1 MRNLSAGNRKD
12 FTIFAMVII
21 LIIGVFIVGL
31 NVVLAKDG
39 KEYTLDESTIVFDKD
54 YNIIELEQKSKI
66 YQKWDGNLYLK
77 TRNEEFILGKNA
89 ICYSKSKNKLNIY
102 GDSFEVVKGGDITK
116 YLEQNEI
123 IDLSQNRFLKLE
135 DRKYLVIG
143 NDIKNTTGSIDT
155 KNFLIVHLDKTGD
168 TLLSNY
174 ELNMKTI
181 KPLKIKTA
189 SYEFDIANEK
199 LIYGEE
205 EIDLKKIIGSTNEY
219 REVKQE
225 IKTASE
231 QEEDKEEEENT
242 HINQIE
248 GKDLVQSAQSQNS
261 PSNFENQPN
270 YLPQSQSQTQNGGQ
284 AASNIQTQTQTTTTN
299 NSQQSIQIQNQT
311 QTTTNIN
318 KEENK
323 KENQNKTPL
332 AKSINLR
339 AITARSSSLDVQYA
353 ILDAENK
360 YQTVYLDLQGD
371 IQKTIALDKTQKNYL
386 ITGLTPNTEY
396 KVTLAYKE
404 ILENNE
410 IVDGIE
416 DTIIVRTSKISDSI
430 TIDKIA
436 QNKLYFTYKMDPNY
450 VYEAAKIAL
459 YVGNEKINEV
469 DVDISS
475 AITANGWISS
485 MEFDYG
491 SEIVLKLENAI
502 YEGQEVRRDLQA
514 KVKLY

>member
-1 MRNLSAGNRKD
+1 M
-12 FTIFAMVII
+12 
-21 LIIGVFIVGL
+21 
-31 NVVLAKDG
+31 
-39 KEYTLDESTIVFDKD
+39 
-54 YNIIELEQKSKI
+54 
-66 YQKWDGNLYLK
+66 
-77 TRNEEFILGKNA
+77 
-89 ICYSKSKNKLNIY
+89 
-102 GDSFEVVKGGDITK
+102 
-116 YLEQNEI
+116 
-123 IDLSQNRFLKLE
+123 
-135 DRKYLVIG
+135 
-143 NDIKNTTGSIDT
+143 
-155 KNFLIVHLDKTGD
+155 
-168 TLLSNY
+168 
-174 ELNMKTI
+174 
-181 KPLKIKTA
+181 
-189 SYEFDIANEK
+189 
-199 LIYGEE
+199 
-205 EIDLKKIIGSTNEY
+205 
-219 REVKQE
+219 KQE

-242 HINQIE
+242 QINQIE